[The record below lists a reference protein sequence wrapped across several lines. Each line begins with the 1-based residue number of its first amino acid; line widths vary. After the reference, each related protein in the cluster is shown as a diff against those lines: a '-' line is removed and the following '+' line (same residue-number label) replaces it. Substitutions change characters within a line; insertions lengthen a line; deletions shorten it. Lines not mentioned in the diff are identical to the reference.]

1 MMLTKDDQRL
11 GLILGF
17 VGPLL
22 GLVFL
27 YSWKFPSYTLV
38 EFLDNFIHEN
48 RLITSIGSLSL
59 LANAILFTLYVNTE
73 RDRTARGI
81 FIVTLCYGVGILLL
95 KLFN

>member
-1 MMLTKDDQRL
+1 MILTKDDQRL
-11 GLILGF
+11 GLVLGF
-17 VGPLL
+17 LGPLL

-27 YSWKFPSYTLV
+27 HSLKFSSYTFV

-48 RLITSIGSLSL
+48 RLLTSIGSLSL
-59 LANAILFTLYVNTE
+59 LVNAILFTIYVNTE

-81 FIVTLCYGVGILLL
+81 FIVTFCYGVGILLL